1 MGSDPASFMVNLF
14 FYYHENGWMYKA
26 KEKIPYSNSY
36 LLFELILTGN
46 MTFKIFYAS
55 LGTDILKIFRTN
67 TEPNSFKSLCQTLIS
82 RMICQ

>member
-14 FYYHENGWMYKA
+14 FYYHENGWMYKT
-26 KEKIPYSNSY
+26 KEKIPYSNSC
-36 LLFELILTGN
+36 LLFELILTSN

-55 LGTDILKIFRTN
+55 LFRTN